1 MPKLEINSSKSSK
14 HIFNMCKVIRLE
26 NVIACFEEPVYGTV
40 AKPSEY
46 TLYIYD
52 RDFKCHTIVLDAKQS
67 EAGHQAKEKI
77 CQTHPWIYAVSRD
90 TFLDRTMSKNSR
102 RNFLNQIEKRISSTG
117 NVYGEEMAEVKAIM
131 DEVWKTQKAMLKKQP
146 LIHNK

>member
-1 MPKLEINSSKSSK
+1 
-14 HIFNMCKVIRLE
+14 MCKVIRLE
-26 NVIACFEEPVYGTV
+26 NVIACFEDPVYGTV

-102 RNFLNQIEKRISSTG
+102 RNFLNQIEKRK
-117 NVYGEEMAEVKAIM
+117 V
-131 DEVWKTQKAMLKKQP
+131 
-146 LIHNK
+146 